1 MKSRSNLIVPV
12 ALVLFSAFALSAS
25 AAPAAKG
32 STVKQTAPAASTQ
45 GKGYGPGDGTGPIQP
60 GNGTGYGAK
69 KNVGDGTC
77 IPLGDQLRRMF
88 GKK

>member
-32 STVKQTAPAASTQ
+32 STVKQAAPAASTQ
-45 GKGYGPGDGTGPIQP
+45 GKGYGPGDGSGPIQP
-60 GNGTGYGAK
+60 GDGTGYGAK
-69 KNVGDGTC
+69 KSVGDGTC
-77 IPLGDQLRRMF
+77 IPLGDQIRRMF